1 MPEQRPQIPPLTGL
15 GAAGWD
21 AAVEDKVNGLLNGKA
36 NVSAVLTVTLRDGQT
51 TTQLIDE
58 RIGYFSVVILT
69 PVTQD
74 AADIG
79 LPGLWYETAAGS
91 VTLHHVSD
99 ASTTMTF
106 KYAVLG

>member
-1 MPEQRPQIPPLTGL
+1 MPEQRPQIPPVPGQS
-15 GAAGWD
+15 GPGWD
-21 AAVEDKVNGLLNGKA
+21 VAVSDRVNRLLNGKV
-36 NVSAVLTVTLRDGQT
+36 NVSAVLTVTLRDGEVT
-51 TTQLIDE
+51 TDLVDE

-79 LPGLWYETAAGS
+79 AVGLWYETAAGMA
-91 VTLHHVSD
+91 TLHHVSD
-99 ASTTMTF
+99 ASITMTF